1 MIRRYT
7 FLIWGCLIGLGSD
20 SRAEDRIDFNRQ
32 IRPLLSNRCF
42 TCHGP
47 DQDER
52 KADLRLDTREG
63 ALASLGS
70 HAAVVPGNPD
80 DSELLVRVALPA
92 GDEDIMPPADKGKA
106 FTPEE
111 VALIRRWIEQDA
123 PYAAHWSYLAPTR
136 PGFPDVSRPEWV
148 REPLDRFVLAR
159 LDAEGLS
166 PSPEADRTTLAR
178 RLALDLIGLPP
189 SSTVL
194 QPFLEDLSED
204 AYERYVDSL
213 LADPA
218 FGERWG
224 RVWLDLARYADSAG
238 YADDPPRTI
247 WAYRDYVIDSLNA
260 NMPFDQFTIE
270 QIAGDLL
277 PNPSDAQLIAT
288 AFHRNTL
295 TNNEGG
301 TNDEEFRNVA
311 IVDRVSTTMA
321 VWMGT
326 TMACAQ
332 CHTHKFDPLTH
343 AEFFQMFD
351 FFNQSQDA
359 DKKDESP
366 LLEVWTDELRQKKA
380 DLQTKVESL
389 GRQTKTLT
397 PSLEQEHQAWLAGL
411 RAEPVWEVLTP
422 SAAKGKQSTL
432 TINPEGWVRHD
443 GAIAERDTYEL
454 SLPIAAGQ
462 KPITALQLAVSAEQ
476 SSNFV
481 VSQMRAEWRP
491 AQHTSPQARY
501 VRITV
506 PGEKR
511 FLQVAELEIFAE
523 GKNIAPQG
531 KASLSSVYTKAAA
544 AKAID
549 GNTDGAFSKG
559 SVAHSNEEKDPWL
572 EIDLGSEQTVDRLL
586 LWNRTDGNV
595 GDRIAGYRI
604 ELFDGK
610 RAVVWEQA
618 PGTIPAPSVEIVTG
632 GPHAVRFAVALASYE
647 QSGFPAPDALTD
659 KVNPE
664 KGWAIAGGTGHAQE
678 LTLIP
683 AAPIPPAAGTLQV
696 TIAQESVHAKHL
708 LKHFR
713 MAATREAEVRK
724 WATLPGDIR
733 RLVQRPQETRSAD
746 EEKKLSDYFLTIAPG
761 LAATRKE
768 LAAAEKS
775 LAEFKP
781 LTTVPIMR
789 DLAEDKRRETRI
801 HLRGNYL
808 SLGDTVT
815 AGVPAAFHPLP
826 EGVKADRLALA
837 HWLVD
842 ERNPL
847 TARVTANRHWEEMFG
862 IGIVETSEEFGS
874 QGELPSHPELL
885 DWLAMDLQENG
896 WDLKR
901 MLKSIA
907 LSATYRQSSRTTPEM
922 QERDPNNRLLSR
934 GPRFRVS
941 AEMVRD
947 QTLAIAGLLS
957 RKQGG
962 MPVNPPQPEMGL
974 KAAFGGATDWKTSTG
989 EDKYRRALYTSWRRS
1004 NPYPSMATFD
1014 APNREVCTVR
1024 RGRTNTPLQALVTL
1038 NDPVYVEAA
1047 QAFAREIVREGGAEV
1062 DSRIRYAFRKALL
1075 REPSDAEMNR
1085 LESLV
1090 ESVGAA
1096 VKLHPDEATKLA
1108 TDPLGPAP
1116 DGSDVQAL
1124 ATWSVV
1130 ANVVLNLDEMLMKR

>member
-1 MIRRYT
+1 MVSRFT
-7 FLIWGCLIGLGSD
+7 FIMVGGLFGLVASVE
-20 SRAEDRIDFNRQ
+20 AEDRIDFNRQ
-32 IRPLLSNRCF
+32 IRPLLSNRCY

-52 KADLRLDTREG
+52 KGDLRLDTREG

-70 HAAVVPGNPD
+70 YAAVVPGRPEE
-80 DSELLVRVALPA
+80 SELLVRVALPA
-92 GDEDIMPPADKGKA
+92 GDEDIMPPAGKGKA
-106 FTPEE
+106 FTPDE
-111 VALIRRWIEQDA
+111 VALIRLWIEQEA
-123 PYAAHWSYLAPTR
+123 PYAAHWSYVAPVR
-136 PGFPDVSRPEWV
+136 PELPEVSRQDWV

-159 LDAEGLS
+159 LDREGLS
-166 PSPEADRTTLAR
+166 PSPEADRATLAR

-189 SSTVL
+189 SNAIL
-194 QPFLEDLSED
+194 QSFLQDPSEE
-204 AYERYVDSL
+204 AYEHYVDAL

-218 FGERWG
+218 YGERWG

-247 WAYRDYVIDSLNA
+247 WAYRDYVINSLNT

-277 PNPSDAQLIAT
+277 PDPSDAQLIAT

-311 IVDRVSTTMA
+311 VVDRVSTTMA

-351 FFNQSQDA
+351 FFNQSEDV

-366 LLEVWTDELRQKKA
+366 VLEVWTEEHRQKKA
-380 DLQTKVESL
+380 DLVTKVETL
-389 GRQTKTLT
+389 GLRTKTMT
-397 PSLEQEHQAWLAGL
+397 PPLEKERQDWLAGL
-411 RAEPVWEVLTP
+411 RAEPAWEVLTP
-422 SAAKGKQSTL
+422 SAAIGKQSAL
-432 TINPEGWVRHD
+432 AINAEGWVRHE
-443 GAIAERDTYEL
+443 GEVAERDTYEL

-462 KPITALQLAVSAEQ
+462 NPITALQLSVSDEQ
-476 SSNFV
+476 TSNFV

-491 AQHTSPQARY
+491 AQQTPSRARY

-511 FLQVAELEIFAE
+511 FLQVAELEIFTAS
-523 GKNIAPQG
+523 KNVAPQG
-531 KASLSSVYTKAAA
+531 KASLSSVYNKAAA

-549 GNTDGAFSKG
+549 GNTEGEFSKG

-572 EIDLGSEQTVDRLL
+572 EIDLGSEQTVDRLV

-604 ELFDGK
+604 ELFDQK
-610 RAVVWEQA
+610 RSVVWEQT
-618 PGTIPAPSVEIVTG
+618 PGTIPGPSDEIVTG
-632 GPHAVRFAVALASYE
+632 GPHTVRFAVALASHE
-647 QSGFPAPDALTD
+647 QSGFPAVDALSAA
-659 KVNPE
+659 VNPE
-664 KGWAIAGGTGHAQE
+664 KGWAIAGGTGQAQD

-683 AAPIPPAAGTLQV
+683 ANSIPPVAGTLQV
-696 TIAQESVHAKHL
+696 TIVQESVHAKHL

-713 MAATREAEVRK
+713 LATTREADIRK

-733 RLVQRPQETRSAD
+733 RLVQSSQKARSAAD
-746 EEKKLSDYFLTIAPG
+746 ERKLSDYFLTIAPG

-768 LAAAEKS
+768 LAAAEKT
-775 LAEFKP
+775 LADFKP

-808 SLGDTVT
+808 SPGDAVT

-826 EGVKADRLALA
+826 DGVKADRLSLA
-837 HWLVD
+837 RWLVD

-874 QGELPSHPELL
+874 QGEPPSHPELL
-885 DWLAMDLQENG
+885 DWLALDLQESG

-922 QERDPNNRLLSR
+922 QELDPNNRLLAR

-947 QTLAIAGLLS
+947 QALAVAGLLS
-957 RKQGG
+957 LKQGG
-962 MPVNPPQPEMGL
+962 MPVNPPQPELGL
-974 KAAFGGATDWKTSTG
+974 KAAFGGATDWKTSSG

-1047 QAFAREIVREGGAEV
+1047 QAFAREIVREGGGEV

-1090 ESVGAA
+1090 ESVAAA
-1096 VKLHPDEATKLA
+1096 VKSDPDEATKLA

-1116 DGSDVQAL
+1116 EGSDVLAL